1 MLYSSLIQ
9 EMIDGLDRETLV
21 KVAKEGFMSRP
32 LVLKD
37 LIAKL
42 TAGPEQP
49 QQSSETSK
57 APFCDCGYCRE
68 MPTDKERVCCKERR
82 LCRSTTLAFQNI
94 CLDSDNLATVIRSLA
109 DTYVFTPTY
118 DNRAMR
124 HAAYRQYVMWIHGHL
139 GKGNRKVIPSC
150 CVWKIRKHY
159 PSPNGQ
165 YSGFKER

>member
-1 MLYSSLIQ
+1 M
-9 EMIDGLDRETLV
+9 DGETLV
-21 KVAKEGFMSRP
+21 KLVKEAFKSRP
-32 LVLKD
+32 LALKD
-37 LIAKL
+37 LV
-42 TAGPEQP
+42 EQLQHDP
-49 QQSSETSK
+49 APPAENVDEVTQPSV
-57 APFCDCGYCRE
+57 PFCVCQNCRE

-82 LCRSTTLAFQNI
+82 LCRSKTLAFQNI

-159 PSPNGQ
+159 PAPDGH
-165 YSGFKER
+165 YTGYKDR